1 MRRINTR
8 DHKLGGNNSCFGAF
22 SGGDCMKLICTA
34 SKVSWF
40 TVGREY
46 NNDQDWVCD
55 NGGDEWAVGSYGNCY
70 RTELLEDAEFS
81 VVQEYE
87 PITAADDASPSEQV
101 QHEALLAAV
110 MQMAEEEDCVSMVN
124 YNLEFFRS
132 YWQAAAKYPKQQ
144 RAFLLALAY
153 FAEEK
158 SQ

>member
-1 MRRINTR
+1 
-8 DHKLGGNNSCFGAF
+8 
-22 SGGDCMKLICTA
+22 MKLICTA

-46 NNDQDWVCD
+46 ETGQDWVCD
-55 NGGDEWAVGSYGNCY
+55 NDGDEWEVRSHGGCY
-70 RTELLEDAEFS
+70 RTEFLVDAEFS
-81 VVQEYE
+81 IVPGPV
-87 PITAADDASPSEQV
+87 TAADGAPPPEQF

-110 MQMAEEEDCVSMVN
+110 VQMADEEGCRASFDMH
-124 YNLEFFRS
+124 L
-132 YWQAAAKYPKQQ
+132 AKLRKVYRKMAGSNSHQ

>member
-1 MRRINTR
+1 
-8 DHKLGGNNSCFGAF
+8 
-22 SGGDCMKLICTA
+22 MKLICTA

-46 NNDQDWVCD
+46 EVGRDFRVKDDEGLGSFAWPLEPHE
-55 NGGDEWAVGSYGNCY
+55 GGY

-87 PITAADDASPSEQV
+87 PITAADDVLYSEEELQEE
-101 QHEALLAAV
+101 HEALLAAV
-110 MQMAEEEDCVSMVN
+110 EQMADEEGCRDSFDRHLATIRHRFGLLKN
-124 YNLEFFRS
+124 PQS
-132 YWQAAAKYPKQQ
+132 Q

>member
-1 MRRINTR
+1 
-8 DHKLGGNNSCFGAF
+8 
-22 SGGDCMKLICTA
+22 MKLVCTA

-46 NNDQDWVCD
+46 DSDQDWVCD
-55 NGGDEWAVGSYGNCY
+55 NDGDEWEVRSHGGCY
-70 RTELLEDAEFS
+70 RTEFLVDAEFS
-81 VVQEYE
+81 VAPGYE
-87 PITAADDASPSEQV
+87 PATAADDAPSSEQV

-110 MQMAEEEDCVSMVN
+110 VQMVDEEGIRDSFDRHLATIRHRFGLLKN
-124 YNLEFFRS
+124 PQS
-132 YWQAAAKYPKQQ
+132 Q

>member
-1 MRRINTR
+1 
-8 DHKLGGNNSCFGAF
+8 
-22 SGGDCMKLICTA
+22 MKLICTA

-46 NNDQDWVCD
+46 EVGRDFRVKDDEGLGSFAWPLEPHE
-55 NGGDEWAVGSYGNCY
+55 GGY

-81 VVQEYE
+81 IAPGFE
-87 PITAADDASPSEQV
+87 PVTAADDAPPSEQV

-110 MQMAEEEDCVSMVN
+110 VQMADEEGCRASFDMH
-124 YNLEFFRS
+124 L
-132 YWQAAAKYPKQQ
+132 AKLRKVYRKMAGSNSHQ

>member
-1 MRRINTR
+1 
-8 DHKLGGNNSCFGAF
+8 
-22 SGGDCMKLICTA
+22 MKLLCTA

-46 NNDQDWVCD
+46 EVGRDFRVKDDEGLGSFAWPLEPHE
-55 NGGDEWAVGSYGNCY
+55 GGY

-81 VVQEYE
+81 VVQECE
-87 PITAADDASPSEQV
+87 PVTAADDAPPSEQV

-110 MQMAEEEDCVSMVN
+110 VQMADEEGCRASFDMH
-124 YNLEFFRS
+124 L
-132 YWQAAAKYPKQQ
+132 AKLRKVYRKMAGSNSHQ

-153 FAEEK
+153 FAEEQ

>member
-1 MRRINTR
+1 
-8 DHKLGGNNSCFGAF
+8 
-22 SGGDCMKLICTA
+22 MKLICTA

-46 NNDQDWVCD
+46 EADENMRVTDDDDKMYRLSWILEPH
-55 NGGDEWAVGSYGNCY
+55 NGGY
-70 RTELLEDAEFS
+70 RTERLEDAEFS

-87 PITAADDASPSEQV
+87 PITAADDVLYSEEELQEE
-101 QHEALLAAV
+101 HEALLAAV
-110 MQMAEEEDCVSMVN
+110 VQMADEEGCRASFDMH
-124 YNLEFFRS
+124 L
-132 YWQAAAKYPKQQ
+132 AKLRKVYRKMAGSNSHQ

>member
-1 MRRINTR
+1 
-8 DHKLGGNNSCFGAF
+8 
-22 SGGDCMKLICTA
+22 MKLICTA

-46 NNDQDWVCD
+46 EMDEYGVVKDDSKGEWSNMFWPLEPHK
-55 NGGDEWAVGSYGNCY
+55 GGY
-70 RTELLEDAEFS
+70 RTEFLEDAEFAIAP
-81 VVQEYE
+81 E
-87 PITAADDASPSEQV
+87 PVAAADDAPPSEQV

-110 MQMAEEEDCVSMVN
+110 MQMADEEGCRDSFDRHLATIRHRFGLLKN
-124 YNLEFFRS
+124 PQS
-132 YWQAAAKYPKQQ
+132 Q

>member
-1 MRRINTR
+1 
-8 DHKLGGNNSCFGAF
+8 
-22 SGGDCMKLICTA
+22 MKLICTA

-46 NNDQDWVCD
+46 NSDQDWVCD
-55 NGGDEWAVGSYGNCY
+55 NDGDEWVVGSYGNCY

-87 PITAADDASPSEQV
+87 PITAADDALYSEEELQEE
-101 QHEALLAAV
+101 HEALLAAV
-110 MQMAEEEDCVSMVN
+110 VQMADEEGIRDSFDRHLASIRHRFGLLKN
-124 YNLEFFRS
+124 PQS
-132 YWQAAAKYPKQQ
+132 Q